1 MLSASYS
8 RDDEAAADH
17 FAVTIMHDL
26 GRPTAPLSALLERL
40 TGHDRPEAPS
50 ILATFRRKKHVF
62 AKAALEFGRVR

>member
-26 GRPTAPLSALLERL
+26 GRPTAPLGALLERL
-40 TGHDRPEAPS
+40 TGHGRRRRRS
-50 ILATFRRKKHVF
+50 WLAIR
-62 AKAALEFGRVR
+62 